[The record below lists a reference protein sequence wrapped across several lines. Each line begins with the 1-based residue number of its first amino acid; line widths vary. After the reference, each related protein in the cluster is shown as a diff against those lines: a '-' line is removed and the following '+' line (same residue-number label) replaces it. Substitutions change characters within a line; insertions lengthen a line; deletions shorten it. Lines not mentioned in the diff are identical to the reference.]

1 MSYRP
6 LMGALICLSLPGIC
20 LAQTKTTYSGSLR
33 LRQEAWDWFKP
44 STGNFQNAY
53 TFSAAQLRY
62 GVTQTTKTTESK
74 LELQSTQLLGL
85 PTRAV
90 APAPAG
96 ALGLGALYKT
106 ANGNQTGSLF
116 IKQLYTQKKFA
127 DGTLAKLGRFEFAE
141 GTETT
146 PENPSL
152 AWVKKQRIS
161 ERLIGPFGWTHVGRS
176 MDGLQYSKTSKSGTN
191 VTGLLAYPTEG
202 VFDLDGANTLT
213 NVRVA
218 YAAATKT
225 TKAEDKRLFGIAY
238 EDTRKG
244 LTKSENS
251 TTAET
256 GDLKL
261 YTLGGH
267 YLTSKATK
275 SGTWDFMGWAAL
287 QGGDWGNKTHS
298 AHAYSLEAGYKPKK
312 APMGAWYRIGYDV
325 YSGDSNPADSTHG
338 TFYPM
343 LNTPRIFARTPFYT
357 EANSKDLFAQVTLK
371 PNPKLA
377 LRADYHAISLANKN
391 DLWYVAG
398 GPFQS
403 RPAFGLV
410 GRRTN
415 GSTGLGDLVDVSADY
430 TISKTTSATLYVGQM
445 LGRSVVKGIYG
456 DKNGL
461 MAYGEL
467 MHKF

>member
-1 MSYRP
+1 MRWKP
-6 LMGALICLSLPGIC
+6 FLGALGLLTLPGIA
-20 LAQTKTTYSGSLR
+20 LAQTTTYAGSLR
-33 LRQEAWDWFKP
+33 LRQEGWDWFKP
-44 STGNFQNAY
+44 ATGSYQNAY

-62 GVTQTTKTTESK
+62 GATRSTKTSEAK
-74 LELQSTQLLGL
+74 FELQSTQLLGL
-85 PTRAV
+85 PTRAT

-96 ALGLGALYKT
+96 GLGLGALYRN
-106 ANGNQTGSLF
+106 ANANQTGSLF
-116 IKQLYTQKKFA
+116 IKQAYYLDK
-127 DGTLAKLGRFEFAE
+127 TLGLKAGRFEFAE

-152 AWVKKQRIS
+152 AWVKKQRVS

-176 MDGLQYSKTSKSGTN
+176 MDGVSYSKTSKAGTN
-191 VTGLLAYPTEG
+191 LTGLLAYPTEG

-218 YAAATKT
+218 YLGATQSTKT
-225 TKAEDKRLFGIAY
+225 VDKRLFAIAY
-238 EDTRKG
+238 EDTRQG
-244 LTKSENS
+244 ITKSENS

-256 GDLKL
+256 GALKL

-267 YLTSKATK
+267 YLTTQATK
-275 SGTWDFMGWAAL
+275 SGAWDFLAWAAL
-287 QGGDWGNKTHS
+287 QGGDWGTKTQK

-312 APMGAWYRIGYDV
+312 APWGAWYRVGYDV
-325 YSGDSNPADSTHG
+325 TSGDSNPADSTHG
-338 TFYPM
+338 TFYAM
-343 LNTPRIFARTPFYT
+343 LNTPRIYARTPFYT
-357 EANSKDLFAQVTLK
+357 EANTKDLFVQVMAK

-377 LRADYHAISLANKN
+377 LRADYHSVSLASGK

-403 RPAFGLV
+403 KPAFGLV
-410 GRRTN
+410 GRKTN
-415 GSTGLGDLVDVSADY
+415 GSTGLGDLIDVSGDY
-430 TISKTTSATLYVGQM
+430 TLSKSATATLYVGQM
-445 LGRSVVKGIYG
+445 LGKSVVKGIYG

-467 MHKF
+467 TYKF